1 MIKPITKRERLL
13 MKKAFDAARQET
25 QMCRHDKDPISW
37 VLKHGNFNDFLF
49 KNKYKV
55 K

>member
-13 MKKAFDAARQET
+13 MKKAFDAAKEEIPI
-25 QMCRHDKDPISW
+25 KDMRDRIVAW
-37 VLKHGNFNDFLF
+37 CAKYGNANDFF
-49 KNKYKV
+49 HKNKYKV

>member
-13 MKKAFDAARQET
+13 MKKAFDAARFVYAEGEVY
-25 QMCRHDKDPISW
+25 I
-37 VLKHGNFNDFLF
+37 HGNFKDFLF
-49 KNKYKV
+49 KNKYIV